1 MGNFSKGVS
10 DVLTNWGA
18 PPDLNEKRALKK
30 RASLEKLNEYNSQ

>member
-18 PPDLNEKRALKK
+18 PPTKEEKKALRRGPSLDRLNED
-30 RASLEKLNEYNSQ
+30 Q